1 MYKRQALAIG
11 TKRTKTA
18 ICSGEGGILQEEFE
32 NSYKYIFEYVP
43 NKYSVNDENL
53 KKVSAIE
60 IKIGQGTKPGMGGH
74 LPAEKVTEEIAK
86 VRGKNVHEELW
97 RILQRSGRA
106 CVNNRSKPYTD
117 DDR

>member
-1 MYKRQALAIG
+1 MSFGALSKEAKTALAIG

-53 KKVSAIE
+53 KK
-60 IKIGQGTKPGMGGH
+60 
-74 LPAEKVTEEIAK
+74 
-86 VRGKNVHEELW
+86 
-97 RILQRSGRA
+97 
-106 CVNNRSKPYTD
+106 
-117 DDR
+117 